1 MKRRKVVGN
10 LLCIFSLFLF
20 ISNVQAK
27 KDVYFVN
34 SNDVEF
40 TKAEYDFISYMF
52 WDGVQD
58 YMSLDDY
65 NEFIESDIMNG
76 TIDSVMYDYPLT
88 RATSIEDAN
97 RALKI
102 VKSCSSNCFVSV
114 TLTWKSLPT
123 IRSYDVIGAY
133 LDGTELENTPTTTIS
148 TGGQLLS
155 FKDIKKA
162 NNGFGVSIKLPTY
175 GNSMVINQNYRV
187 SSSGNVYASYQ
198 HAMKN
203 ISLSNSQN
211 YTFSRSGYG
220 GVFKFSGTA
229 LTTYDK
235 MNGVN
240 ISL

>member
-97 RALKI
+97 RTLKI

-155 FKDIKKA
+155 FKDIK
-162 NNGFGVSIKLPTY
+162 
-175 GNSMVINQNYRV
+175 
-187 SSSGNVYASYQ
+187 
-198 HAMKN
+198 
-203 ISLSNSQN
+203 
-211 YTFSRSGYG
+211 
-220 GVFKFSGTA
+220 
-229 LTTYDK
+229 
-235 MNGVN
+235 
-240 ISL
+240 

>member
-97 RALKI
+97 RTLKI

-114 TLTWKSLPT
+114 TL
-123 IRSYDVIGAY
+123 
-133 LDGTELENTPTTTIS
+133 N
-148 TGGQLLS
+148 
-155 FKDIKKA
+155 
-162 NNGFGVSIKLPTY
+162 
-175 GNSMVINQNYRV
+175 
-187 SSSGNVYASYQ
+187 
-198 HAMKN
+198 
-203 ISLSNSQN
+203 
-211 YTFSRSGYG
+211 
-220 GVFKFSGTA
+220 
-229 LTTYDK
+229 
-235 MNGVN
+235 
-240 ISL
+240 